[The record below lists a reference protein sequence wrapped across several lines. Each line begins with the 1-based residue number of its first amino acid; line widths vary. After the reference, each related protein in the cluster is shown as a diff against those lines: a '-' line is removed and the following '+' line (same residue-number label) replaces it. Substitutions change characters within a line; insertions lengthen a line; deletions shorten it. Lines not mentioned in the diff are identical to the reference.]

1 VIPALKAQIDAAIA
15 STAHLPHYFWTGLLP
30 PFSGRADS
38 VEPRA
43 RDSARRLGG
52 TTLEDTLVGINM
64 PTWADQDQDSQD
76 TWTYASEAYANSS
89 RGVAYVFRGE
99 QVRASNVF
107 DTLVCRHL
115 FTRCDTN
122 LFVGIS
128 LARQQPIG
136 YGHLPNQCAPRR

>member
-1 VIPALKAQIDAAIA
+1 PALKTQIDAAIA
-15 STAHLPHYFWTGLLP
+15 NTAHLTHYFWTGLLP

-76 TWTYASEAYANSS
+76 TWTYASVAYANAAQ
-89 RGVAYVFRGE
+89 GVAYVFRGE
-99 QVRASNVF
+99 QVRPTNVF
-107 DTLVCRHL
+107 DTLVR
-115 FTRCDTN
+115 
-122 LFVGIS
+122 
-128 LARQQPIG
+128 G
-136 YGHLPNQCAPRR
+136 Y